1 MITLTLPWPSKDLSP
16 NARVHWSRKAK
27 ATKCARQLAVLAAF
41 QAGWKGLQLPEGRLH
56 LWLDFYPPT
65 RQMPDDDNML
75 GRCKAYRDGLA
86 HVLGIDDQRFISHP
100 LVRAEP
106 RKGGEVV
113 SSSPARA
120 RTCTHEPTHNRW
132 RRAGGHQPRNC

>member
-1 MITLTLPWPSKDLSP
+1 MPRLITLTLPWPSKDLSP

-106 RKGGEVV
+106 RKGGEVAFIITGASQDV
-113 SSSPARA
+113 HP
-120 RTCTHEPTHNRW
+120 
-132 RRAGGHQPRNC
+132 